1 MREVKELHVGDEII
15 LWQYRGLNV
24 QGPNGDDGH
33 AGVVIRKINRND
45 EQSLLVKL
53 KGIDDPFELT
63 DVDYFDK
70 LPISFKKA
78 EHFEDCK
85 NNSVHQP
92 NHYQFGQFTAA
103 MIIELV
109 GRTYKSAPVF
119 YHVGNALKYL
129 MRAPRKNGLEDIKK
143 AKQSIEFA
151 IECWGK

>member
-1 MREVKELHVGDEII
+1 MNEIKDLRRDDRII

-24 QGPNGDDGH
+24 QDGH
-33 AGVVIRKINRND
+33 AGVVIREVDRLGK
-45 EQSLLVKL
+45 QSVIVQLD
-53 KGIDDPFELT
+53 GIDDPFELT
-63 DVDYFDK
+63 DEDYFDK
-70 LPISFKKA
+70 LPMSFKKA
-78 EHFEDCK
+78 EHFEYCK

-103 MIIELV
+103 IIIELV

-143 AKQSIEFA
+143 ARQSIEFA

>member
-63 DVDYFDK
+63 DEDYFDR
-70 LPISFKKA
+70 LPIYFKKA
-78 EHFEDCK
+78 EHFEDYK
-85 NNSVHQP
+85 NIP
-92 NHYQFGQFTAA
+92 EHYSGQTDVIEFTRQQFTKNEWIAS
-103 MIIELV
+103 MKFNIIKYATRLGRKDALDKELDKIIDYAQ
-109 GRTYKSAPVF
+109 R
-119 YHVGNALKYL
+119 LKE
-129 MRAPRKNGLEDIKK
+129 GL
-143 AKQSIEFA
+143 
-151 IECWGK
+151 